1 MYFQVGNFQPNPNSS
16 ILIPNMNCVFM
27 TYGDGLVHKVE
38 WMAVKGPLRTTF
50 SMAPWRKWGWGVA
63 LIPFLSVR
71 NNGVFR
77 WKQRWTDWFKY
88 LGAEKVNP
96 PMVRHFYSSLIQQ
109 LFLLISNVRSH
120 LCNVINRDWPHLR
133 KQGPDLID
141 LWRPLEGLILW
152 DIWLL
157 SSLTED

>member
-1 MYFQVGNFQPNPNSS
+1 MRAVLMYFQIGSFQPNPYSS

-50 SMAPWRKWGWGVA
+50 SMAPWREWGRGVA

-77 WKQRWTDWFKY
+77 W
-88 LGAEKVNP
+88 
-96 PMVRHFYSSLIQQ
+96 S
-109 LFLLISNVRSH
+109 
-120 LCNVINRDWPHLR
+120 
-133 KQGPDLID
+133 
-141 LWRPLEGLILW
+141 
-152 DIWLL
+152 
-157 SSLTED
+157 